1 MHIVIAVAA
10 APDLYWRDPAHPRP
24 GRQPLTHSSE
34 APKHSS
40 DRQLQRWRQESGQR
54 GQPLRTTVQWQS
66 PTGQGLQS
74 QEVEY
79 QCDANGYKPR
89 AELGGMNVPLDQPV
103 ALKSVAIAKPWGE
116 EIWFTGMEARGEA
129 EIVVAGQSL
138 PLSAY
143 LALAPQWLHQHTEIV
158 LLKILAPKATPVIGD
173 LYFEVHE
180 RKEETYVVTAI
191 DPSAWPAGKGA
202 IRYGVNQALRA
213 EYQDDDRFR
222 QDYLAAVKAYERI
235 RRLLDGELSVPEL
248 DPTDD
253 AELLQANAA
262 QLETLEHQRRL
273 AMEQFT
279 SLLPLALGDIV
290 LVPPWHPHSLQ
301 HGVQVVEFQS
311 PTYER
316 YIISFAQ
323 QVQTQSHWDSATAI
337 AQMSLEPLEPEP
349 PEDPNLPQGVRRIAD
364 YRDFGAL
371 RIALDDAQTSYL
383 IPANLPYAVLI
394 CVAGDLRCGTLAL
407 GQGNACFVP
416 ALALQNGIEVATA
429 LPGSGSLFL
438 IAAPGL

>member
-1 MHIVIAVAA
+1 MHRRSHSTRPILARPSIQVA
-10 APDLYWRDPAHPRP
+10 
-24 GRQPLTHSSE
+24 RQALTHSSE

-40 DRQLQRWRQESGQR
+40 DQQLQQWHQDSAQR
-54 GQPLRTTVQWQS
+54 SQPLRTTVHWQS
-66 PTGQGLQS
+66 PTS
-74 QEVEY
+74 QRGETLEVEY
-79 QCDANGYKPR
+79 RCDASGHQLR
-89 AELGGMNVPLDQPV
+89 AELGSLSIPLDQPV
-103 ALKSVAIAKPWGE
+103 TLKSVAIPKPWGE

-129 EIVVAGQSL
+129 QVVVADQSL

-143 LALAPQWLHQHTEIV
+143 LTLAPGWIHQHADIV
-158 LLKILAPKATPVIGD
+158 LLKILAPKAAPVTGD

-191 DPSAWPAGKGA
+191 DPTAWPAGKGA

-213 EYQDDDRFR
+213 QYADDDRFR
-222 QDYLAAVKAYERI
+222 QDYLAAVEAYERI
-235 RRLLDGELSVPEL
+235 RRLLDGELGTRKLSQAG
-248 DPTDD
+248 DTD
-253 AELLQANAA
+253 LLNANAT
-262 QLETLEHQRRL
+262 QLEALEQQRRQ

-279 SLLPLALGDIV
+279 SLLPLAVGDIV

-323 QVQTQSHWDSATAI
+323 QVLTQNHWDSATAI
-337 AQMSLEPLEPEP
+337 AKMSLEPLAPEP
-349 PEDPNLPQGVRRIAD
+349 PLDPELPEGIRRIAD

-371 RIALDDAQTSYL
+371 RITLDDAQRAYP
-383 IPANLPYAVLI
+383 IPADLPYAVLI
-394 CVAGDLRCGTLAL
+394 CVAGRVRCGTLELAE
-407 GQGNACFVP
+407 GCACFVP
-416 ALALQNGIEVATA
+416 ALALQNGSSVTAAATA
-429 LPGSGSLFL
+429 SDSLFL